1 MTKYILFPIAI
12 LMLFLVSCQNKK
24 ASISQTTEEK
34 SPDEKME
41 RITELYNSGQYAEFI
56 KEAEAEL
63 SKSQKDFGFYLSLS
77 DAYGNLNNYEKAF
90 YYARKQLELEPSD
103 YYTMIALGNYYFV
116 LEKLDSAE
124 FYYSKVLEI
133 RPTYVRANLN
143 LAQLFENQNK
153 KNEAIEQYLKAI
165 ELFKQNN
172 FKEEVIQ
179 YSKQVLKLDPNNK
192 LAKENLVPPYF

>member
-63 SKSQKDFGFYLSLS
+63 SKSQKDFGFFLALS
-77 DAYGNLNNYEKAF
+77 DAYGNLNNFEKAF

-103 YYTMIALGNYYFV
+103 YYTMLALGNYYFV

-124 FYYSKVLEI
+124 FYYNKVLEI